1 MELNLLIASKR
12 KEHGLSQE
20 QLAEAVGVARQTVS
34 KWETGETI
42 PDVPSLQK
50 LAIALEFSIDAALDI
65 PAMQVEMKTRSIGK
79 GLSSAVLS
87 SATPWA
93 WFWISRCWDLPAP
106 WQGWALVLSCR
117 HERNDFPT

>member
-65 PAMQVEMKTRSIGK
+65 PAMQVENEDDAHWEGFIIG
-79 GLSSAVLS
+79 GFVIGNAL
-87 SATPWA
+87 
-93 WFWISRCWDLPAP
+93 
-106 WQGWALVLSCR
+106 GLVLDQPLLGFACALAGLGLGFILQAR
-117 HERNDFPT
+117 KK